1 MNFLIIPEYKY
12 IPYRDQTFLEKKDLR
27 SWENKAKGQV
37 RKLGVGVGEEVVG
50 GDDGQAMMD
59 ISIYYPMCK
68 VTFISSLTL
77 K

>member
-37 RKLGVGVGEEVVG
+37 WKLGCGCGGGMVGEIMGKLVW
-50 GDDGQAMMD
+50 
-59 ISIYYPMCK
+59 I
-68 VTFISSLTL
+68 
-77 K
+77 